1 MAFPRQPWKF
11 RHGASPKYLVVAV
24 LLTAA
29 PCLPSSAGTSERIVA
44 DRLTGV
50 AIAGYDPVAYFVDA
64 EPTKGNRDFELQF
77 ERGIFQFRNEGNR
90 AAFAAHPEV
99 YMPQFGGYDP
109 TALARG
115 VALAGNPLEW
125 QIVGERLYLFYSAQ
139 SHATFAANPREAIS
153 VAAERWPE
161 VKRGLLP

>member
-1 MAFPRQPWKF
+1 MAFPGQPWKF
-11 RHGASPKYLVVAV
+11 RRGTCRKYLALAV
-24 LLTAA
+24 LVAAA
-29 PCLPSSAGTSERIVA
+29 PTGPSNAGTSEQIVA

-64 EPTKGNRDFELQF
+64 EPTKGNRDFELRF

-90 AAFAAHPEV
+90 AAFAAHPEI

-109 TALARG
+109 VALARG

-125 QIVGERLYLFYSAQ
+125 QIIGERLYLFYSAQ
-139 SHATFAANPREAIS
+139 SHAAFAANPKEAIS
-153 VAAERWPE
+153 VAVERWPE
-161 VKRGLLP
+161 VRSGLLP